1 MPKIYFSNTKIRE
14 RKYLLELLE
23 EKRWFKSANFTDVF
37 LPKDKKE
44 VELIIARRRPGSFKN
59 KINKLEKPWKKI
71 ESEFFRA
78 VKSYKHKKLLNKYQ
92 CHVSQFGP
100 EGKYRRP
107 NFLFVRL
114 RTKKDEK
121 RILETIGHEILHLL
135 FVDFF
140 ESKKASYSEREGII
154 DALIMRSEL
163 KKLFPNYKIQ
173 SVGKINQ
180 ELLKKI
186 L

>member
-1 MPKIYFSNTKIRE
+1 MPKIYFSSTKIRE
-14 RKYLLELLE
+14 RKYLSELLK
-23 EKRWFKSANFTDVF
+23 EKRWFKDANFTNVF
-37 LPKDKKE
+37 LPKDKNE
-44 VELIIARRRPGSFKN
+44 AELVVVRRRPELLKN
-59 KINKLEKPWKKI
+59 KIGKLEKSWKKI
-71 ESEFFRA
+71 EPEFFRA
-78 VKSYKHKKLLNKYQ
+78 VKSFERKKILNKYQ

-121 RILETIGHEILHLL
+121 RVLETIAHELLHLL
-135 FVDFF
+135 FADFL
-140 ESKKASYSEREGII
+140 ESKKATYPEREGLI
-154 DALIMRSEL
+154 DALIIQSEI
-163 KKLFPNYKIQ
+163 KKIFPYYKIQ

-180 ELLKKI
+180 ELLKEI

>member
-1 MPKIYFSNTKIRE
+1 MPKIYFSSTKVRE

-23 EKRWFKSANFTDVF
+23 EKKWFKDTNFINVF

-44 VELIIARRRPGSFKN
+44 VELIIARRRPELLKN
-59 KINKLEKPWKKI
+59 KIGKLEKSWKKI
-71 ESEFFRA
+71 EPEFFKA
-78 VKSYKHKKLLNKYQ
+78 VKSFKRKKLLDKYQ

-114 RTKKDEK
+114 RTKKDGK
-121 RILETIGHEILHLL
+121 LVLETIAHELIHLL
-135 FVDFF
+135 VADF
-140 ESKKASYSEREGII
+140 
-154 DALIMRSEL
+154 LEL
-163 KKLFPNYKIQ
+163 KKTAYPEREWIIDTLITQSGLKKIFPHYKIQ

-180 ELLKKI
+180 KLLKEI